1 MKLLIGIKSDPIQR
15 RYSYEWLFK
24 FMRRMGIRYVQLGS
38 FFEMPLLDDEYFHEL
53 REKAR
58 GYDIRIKSLFSS
70 HREVEGFYVQDPYL
84 WKAARKIYERYIHI
98 ASILGA
104 DYAGTS
110 PGCLN
115 RDRMDYREKG
125 IECFISNL
133 KELMHMAKEKGLKGL
148 SIEIMS
154 CKAEPPATPEEISR
168 FMDSLLSYHMAN
180 KNSTVPVYLLGD
192 ISHGYADAQGR
203 VIHSNYEIFEYAIPY
218 MHEFHIKNTDS
229 IFNKTFG
236 FSPEEIK
243 KGCVDL
249 KKLKDIIEKNRDK
262 WPVEEV
268 TGYLE
273 HLGPKIGRDYTD
285 FKLEGELAESLR
297 TVKEILKIQ

>member
-1 MKLLIGIKSDPIQR
+1 MRLSIGIKSDPIQR
-15 RYSYEWLFK
+15 RYSYEWLFNL
-24 FMRRMGIRYVQLGS
+24 MNRMGISYVQLGS
-38 FFEMPLLDDEYFHEL
+38 FFEMPLLDDEYFYEL

-58 GYDIRIKSLFSS
+58 EYDVRIKSLFSA
-70 HREVEGFYVQDPYL
+70 HREVEGFYVPDPHL
-84 WKAARKIYERYIHI
+84 RKVARKICERYIHI

-110 PGCLN
+110 PGCSN

-125 IECFISNL
+125 IEYFISNL

-154 CKAEPPATPEEISR
+154 CAAEPPATPQEISR
-168 FMDSLLSYHMAN
+168 FMNSLLPYHTAN
-180 KNSTVPVYLLGD
+180 KDRTVPVYLLGD

-203 VIHSNYEIFEYAIPY
+203 VIYSNYEIFEFAIPY
-218 MHEFHIKNTDS
+218 MNEFHIKNTDG

-236 FSPEEIK
+236 FSEEEIK
-243 KGCVDL
+243 GGCVDL
-249 KKLKDIIEKNRDK
+249 SRLKDIIEKNRDK

-273 HLGPKIGRDYTD
+273 HLGPKVGRDYTD
-285 FKLEGELAESLR
+285 FKLEEILIDSLKA
-297 TVKEILKIQ
+297 VNKILKIQ